1 MTAHNHIDG
10 AKVHRLRKALGL
22 TLEQLGET
30 TGMSTSFVCDIEK
43 GRKNQPSLHN
53 AIRLAHTLG
62 VTIEELLENTT
73 MTTPSTEWYETRI
86 NHLERKIDAYK
97 ADVRLAEQRALIA
110 EQTMLLADAAIAAS
124 QRYDSVEFARQRTA
138 YLNARRGPNP

>member
-1 MTAHNHIDG
+1 MTVYNHIDG
-10 AKVHRLRKALGL
+10 AKVRRLRKALGL
-22 TLEQLGET
+22 TLEQLGDI
-30 TGMSTSFVCDIEK
+30 TGISTSFICDIEK

-53 AIRLAHTLG
+53 ATRIAHTLG
-62 VTIEELLENTT
+62 VPIEELLENTT

-86 NHLERKIDAYK
+86 HHLERKIEAYK
-97 ADVRLAEQRALIA
+97 TDVRLAEQRAINA